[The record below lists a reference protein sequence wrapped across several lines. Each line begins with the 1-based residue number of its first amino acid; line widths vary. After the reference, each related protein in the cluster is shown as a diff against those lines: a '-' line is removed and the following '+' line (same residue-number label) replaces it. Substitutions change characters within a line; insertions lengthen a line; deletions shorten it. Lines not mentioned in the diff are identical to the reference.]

1 MERNGHIPETGEDT
15 SPDKAAVPKIQAR
28 RRRKLPMK
36 TIFPVLFL
44 LLAAGGGLFLWNRY
58 RGKAR
63 TAGTEAGQVRT
74 AAAGRGTL
82 VSELSSSGT
91 ISPKDTY
98 TITSLVEGEVILAN
112 FEEGDQVQ
120 EGQILYQ
127 IDVSSMESEL
137 RSAANSLERANSSYQ
152 QAVEDYEEAL
162 RDYSGNTYKSNRT
175 GFIRELK
182 IEAGD
187 KVGNNTELAG
197 IYDDQVMKLKVPF
210 LSGEAQLIGVG
221 NQAIL
226 TLADTQEQLAGVVTV
241 ISNMDEVLDGGRIV
255 RYVTIE
261 TANPGG
267 LTASHTATA
276 AVGDLVCSQ
285 EGNFEPVRDT
295 VMRAELSGNVE
306 VEALLVH
313 EGDYVTV
320 GTPVFRI
327 RSKDAEDMLQSFKD
341 AVDTAQERVESAQSK
356 MDSTQEDYEN
366 YTITAPISGQVITK
380 SVKAGDNVSRSSSS
394 GAFALA
400 VIYDMSQM
408 TFEMS
413 VDELDVR
420 NVQVGQR
427 VEVTADAVAGRTFA
441 GTVTNI
447 SLESSQSNG
456 VTNYPVT
463 VTIQEAGELLPG
475 MNVDGVIILEEAEDA
490 LMIPVD
496 ALKRGNLVY
505 VQDLSVTEPQ
515 GNVPAGFRSVEVE
528 TGLSN
533 DSYVQVVSG
542 LSEGDVVYLDQA
554 SQSRTE
560 GLPIGGMP
568 GAPMGNGGGPGGN
581 RGNSGGNRG
590 NGGGRSGSGGKR

>member
-1 MERNGHIPETGEDT
+1 MEMNVQTRSKAVDKRADTPVEKETVPE
-15 SPDKAAVPKIQAR
+15 KRIQR
-28 RRRKLPMK
+28 RRRIPMK
-36 TIFPVLFL
+36 KMFPVLL
-44 LLAAGGGLFLWNRY
+44 LILAAGGGFLFWNRH
-58 RGKAR
+58 REKAQA
-63 TAGTEAGQVRT
+63 AGTAAGQIRT
-74 AAAGRGTL
+74 AAAKRGTL
-82 VSELSSSGT
+82 VSELSASGT

-98 TITSLVEGEVILAN
+98 TITSLVEGEVILAD
-112 FEEGDQVQ
+112 FEEGDQVT

-127 IDVSSMESEL
+127 IDVSSMKSEL
-137 RSAANSLERANSSYQ
+137 RSAASSLERANNSYQ
-152 QAVEDYEEAL
+152 QALEDYEEAL
-162 RDYSGNTYKSNRT
+162 ADYSGNTYKSSRT
-175 GFIRELK
+175 GFIRELN

-187 KVGNNTELAG
+187 KVGNNTELAN

-210 LSGEAQLIGVG
+210 LSGEAQLIGAG
-221 NQAIL
+221 NQALL
-226 TLADTQEQLAGVVTV
+226 TLADTEEQLTGVVTV
-241 ISNMDEVLDGGRIV
+241 VSNMDEVLEGGRIV

-267 LTASHTATA
+267 LTVSHTATA
-276 AVGDLVCSQ
+276 AIGELVSSG

-295 VMRAELSGNVE
+295 VMRAELSANVE

-320 GTPVFRI
+320 GTPIFQI
-327 RSKDAEDMLQSFKD
+327 RSKDAADILQSYQD

-380 SVKAGDNVSRSSSS
+380 NVKAGDNVSRSSSGGTS
-394 GAFALA
+394 DMA
-400 VIYDMSQM
+400 VIYDLSQL
-408 TFEMS
+408 TFAMS

-427 VEVTADAVAGRTFA
+427 VEVTADAVEGKTFA

-463 VTIQEAGELLPG
+463 VTLQETGELLPG

-496 ALKRGNLVY
+496 ALMRGSRVY
-505 VQDLSVTEPQ
+505 VQDPSVTESQ
-515 GNVPAGFRSVEVE
+515 GNVPPGFRSVEVE
-528 TGLSN
+528 TGLTN

-554 SQSRTE
+554 SKSSTSQFPM
-560 GLPIGGMP
+560 GGMPGGGMP
-568 GAPMGNGGGPGGN
+568 GAPGGNG
-581 RGNSGGNRG
+581 GGNRG
-590 NGGGRSGSGGKR
+590 NGGGRGGPGGNR